1 MDTLWN
7 DVSWSFIFYRIITL
21 DTRLMARKEQ
31 LRKAL
36 QYYEIIIFE
45 GKDYDTND
53 FYNLKRELLRGE
65 HLDLIEIFEVLESMI
80 EKKHNDLMNRRLNLL
95 TIWSTIFLPLSFY
108 TGLWGMNFDDVPLI
122 SDDHGFWIFAVL
134 TVGTV
139 VGMWAYFKKNK
150 WI

>member
-1 MDTLWN
+1 MEK
-7 DVSWSFIFYRIITL
+7 R
-21 DTRLMARKEQ
+21 EQ
-31 LRKAL
+31 LKKAL
-36 QYYEIIIFE
+36 EYYEIVIFE
-45 GKDYDTND
+45 KKDYDVND
-53 FYNLKRELLRGE
+53 FYNLKRELLKEE
-65 HLDLIEIFEVLESMI
+65 HLDLIQIFEVLESMI
-80 EKKHNDLMNRRLNLL
+80 EKRHNDLMNRRLNLL

-134 TVGTV
+134 TVCTV

>member
-1 MDTLWN
+1 MEK
-7 DVSWSFIFYRIITL
+7 R
-21 DTRLMARKEQ
+21 EQ
-31 LRKAL
+31 LKKAL
-36 QYYEIIIFE
+36 EYYEIVIFE
-45 GKDYDTND
+45 KKDYDVND
-53 FYNLKRELLRGE
+53 FYNLKRELLKEE
-65 HLDLIEIFEVLESMI
+65 HLDLIQIFEVLESMI
-80 EKKHNDLMNRRLNLL
+80 EKRHNDLMNRRLNLL

-150 WI
+150 CI